1 MIPHSRPQLTA
12 HDLHALQHV
21 LDSGMLA
28 EGQAAATLEKELAK
42 HCGFAD
48 AVVVGSGC
56 QALLLA
62 LGIRGIKPGSKVALP
77 TYVCPEVL
85 GVVET
90 LGAEPILMD
99 CDEVYGIDP
108 ADVATSSGAK
118 IDVVILPW
126 LFGHR
131 LDMSRYGDTS
141 KFIVDWAQYWPSLPE
156 AAGSGVDLAITSFE
170 ATKMLCGGEG
180 GAILCRSIADA
191 ETIRSM
197 KRLAGS
203 SYKLNLYPMSD
214 LQAALV
220 LSQLRQVAGL
230 LDRRRHLADAY
241 DRRFSSL
248 RNIDIPLR
256 DETVA
261 PFRYIVRLKDGASRL
276 ADVIAEFEKRGIAVR
291 RPVAVMLHHIRPTTR
306 QFPIAQRLFDETLS
320 LPLYPALD
328 DDAAEAVMQAATEI
342 LR

>member
-28 EGQAAATLEKELAK
+28 EGQAAAALERELAK

-62 LGIRGIKPGSKVALP
+62 LRLRGVESGSRVALP

-85 GVVET
+85 GVVEA
-90 LGAEPILMD
+90 LGAEPVLMD
-99 CDEVYGIDP
+99 CDEAYGIAP
-108 ADVATSSGAK
+108 ADVATSSGAN
-118 IDVVILPW
+118 IHVVVLPW

-141 KFIVDWAQYWPSLPE
+141 RFIVDWAQYWPSSPQ
-156 AAGSGVDLAITSFE
+156 AVGSGVDLAITSFE
-170 ATKMLCGGEG
+170 ATKMLSGGEG

-191 ETIRSM
+191 EEIRSM
-197 KRLAGS
+197 KCLTGS

-220 LSQLRQVAGL
+220 LSQLKQAAGF
-230 LDRRRHLADAY
+230 LDRRRHLAGAY
-241 DRRFSSL
+241 DRCFSSL
-248 RNIDIPLR
+248 RSIVIPRR
-256 DETVA
+256 DEADA
-261 PFRYIVRLKDGASRL
+261 PFRYVVRLKQGAGRL
-276 ADVIAEFEKRGIAVR
+276 DDVITEFESRAIAVR
-291 RPVAVMLHHIRPTTR
+291 RPVAVMLHHIRPTAR
-306 QFPIAQRLFDETLS
+306 EFPTAQRLFDETLS
-320 LPLYPALD
+320 LPLYPALG

-342 LR
+342 LF